1 MLLNNFLFKFNNSRS
16 VFEEKNNNIRV
27 VSYINIQYDIINI
40 QYNIINI
47 KYDIYAASNSLML
60 LNIGYYLS
68 FGRLHTN
75 QQLWYL
81 KVI

>member
-40 QYNIINI
+40 
-47 KYDIYAASNSLML
+47 KYDIYSASNSLML